1 MPAQVRRERPAIKVD
16 FAGGNSVQNAVGHL
30 SAATTH
36 ASRACRKT
44 RELLRPRGHH
54 APVKITRPRWESFVS
69 ANRLTASHLIHRAAL
84 VIAGLGLTLP
94 WAGWSAG
101 DQPGAGEASIK
112 IRAGQTVG
120 PISPYLTGACL
131 EDVNHEVYGGLYSQM
146 IFGESFQEPAPA
158 VPPAGFRAFGGTWRV
173 QDGELAADGGD
184 GPKLVSDVPAFT
196 TGEVG
201 VEIRLADRRA
211 GNAGLIVKVDRPGQG
226 ADNFDGYEV
235 SLDAATGVL
244 RLGRHRHNWELI
256 RDTPCDVPVGVW
268 IPLTVRLT
276 GQTIEVSVNGQSV
289 IAFDDGERALRA
301 GTVGLRTW
309 QRAAQYR
316 NFWVRTGGVTKP
328 LPFRQDASATFAVS
342 GMWRAVQ
349 RGSAAGSAALET
361 NRVFT
366 GDQSQRLTFAS
377 GEGQVGIENQGL
389 NRWGLHF
396 VAGQPYEG
404 YVWARADAPA
414 ELSVALESRDGAK
427 TYATARL
434 SVAGP
439 DWQRLNFALTPNAAD
454 AAGRFTIALTRPGS
468 VVVGHAFLQ
477 PGEWGRFRGL
487 PVRKDVAEALIAQ
500 GITVLRYG
508 GSMVNAPAYRW
519 KKMIGP
525 RDRRPPY
532 RGTWYPHSSNGWG
545 IPDFIEF
552 CEAAGFLA
560 IPAFNLD
567 ESPQDM
573 ADFVEYAN
581 GPATSVWGARR
592 AADGHPEP
600 YRLKHLELGNEE
612 RVDDNY
618 WRKFQR
624 LAAAIWAKDPEI
636 VLVVGDFVYGAPIRD
651 PFAFHGAASG
661 ITTLAAHQK
670 ILALARRAGR
680 EVWFDVHVGTEG
692 PGKSGD
698 LLALPSYVA
707 AIRQLAAGARQRVVV
722 FEFNAG
728 NHQQRRAL
736 ANAQAILAVERLGL
750 PVATSANCLQPAGQ
764 NDNGWDQGLLF
775 LNPTQVW
782 LQPPGYVTR
791 MFARNYQPVLVETEV
806 VGADNLDANAARSE
820 DGRTLVLRVV
830 NQAEHPQTASLH
842 FANFTPRL
850 PVASVEELA
859 GPLDAVNT
867 AAEPARLV
875 PRQTQWRHGI
885 EAGSGRYTFAPHSF
899 TIIRF
904 N

>member
-1 MPAQVRRERPAIKVD
+1 M
-16 FAGGNSVQNAVGHL
+16 
-30 SAATTH
+30 
-36 ASRACRKT
+36 KT
-44 RELLRPRGHH
+44 
-54 APVKITRPRWESFVS
+54 TRPRSKRLVS
-69 ANRLTASHLIHRAAL
+69 AHRLTASYLTHRVALVVAAL
-84 VIAGLGLTLP
+84 SFTSP
-94 WAGWSAG
+94 WADLRAG
-101 DQPGAGEASIK
+101 DQARANVVNIT

-146 IFGESFQEPAPA
+146 IFGESFQEPAPIE
-158 VPPAGFRAFGGTWRV
+158 PPAGFRAYDGNWRV
-173 QDGELAADGGD
+173 DRGELAAAGGD
-184 GPKLVSDVPAFT
+184 GPKLVSDEPAFT
-196 TGEVG
+196 NGEVG

-211 GNAGLIVKVDRPGQG
+211 GNAGLIVKVDRPGVG

-235 SLDAATGVL
+235 SLDAAAGVL
-244 RLGRHRHNWELI
+244 RLGRHRHDWELI
-256 RDTPCDVPVGVW
+256 RDTPCNVPVGVW
-268 IPLTVRLT
+268 IPLVVKLT
-276 GQTIEVSVNGQSV
+276 EQTIEVLVNGKSV
-289 IAFDDGERALRA
+289 IAFDDGDHALRT
-301 GTVGLRTW
+301 GSVGLRTW

-316 NFWVRTGGVTKP
+316 NFWVRTRGVTRP
-328 LPFRQDASATFAVS
+328 LPFREEAPATFAVS
-342 GMWRAVQ
+342 GRWRAVQ
-349 RGSAAGSAALET
+349 RGSAVGSAALET
-361 NRVFT
+361 NRVFI
-366 GDQSQRLTFAS
+366 GEQSQRLTFAS

-396 VAGQPYEG
+396 VAGQPYDG
-404 YVWARADAPA
+404 YVWARAEAPA
-414 ELSVALESRDGAK
+414 ELNIALESRDGAK
-427 TYATARL
+427 TYASARL
-434 SVAGP
+434 LVASP
-439 DWQRLNFALTPNAAD
+439 DWQRLDFTLTPKAAD
-454 AAGRFTIALTRPGS
+454 AAGRFMIALTRPGS
-468 VVVGHAFLQ
+468 VVLGHAFLQ

-532 RGTWYPHSSNGWG
+532 RGTWYPHASNGWG

-552 CEAAGFLA
+552 CRAAGFLP

-581 GPATSVWGARR
+581 GPVASVWGARR
-592 AADGHPEP
+592 AAGGHPEP

-612 RVDDNY
+612 RVDDRY
-618 WRKFQR
+618 AEKFKA
-624 LAAAIWAKDPEI
+624 LAEAIWAKDPEMI
-636 VLVVGDFVYGAPIRD
+636 LVVGDFVYGAPIQD
-651 PFAFHGAASG
+651 PFAFRGAASG

-670 ILALARRAGR
+670 ILKLARQAGR

-707 AIRQLAAGARQRVVV
+707 AIRRLAEGARHHVVV

-736 ANAQAILAVERLGL
+736 ANAEAILAVERLGL
-750 PVATSANCLQPAGQ
+750 PVATSANCLQPDGQ

-782 LQPPGYVTR
+782 LQPPGYVTQ
-791 MFARNYQPVLVETEV
+791 MIARHRQPVLVETEV
-806 VGADNLDANAARSE
+806 TAADALDASAARSE

-830 NQAEHPQTASLH
+830 NRSAQPRPASLH
-842 FANFTPRL
+842 FANFTPRQPL
-850 PVASVEELA
+850 AAVEELA
-859 GPLDAVNT
+859 APLDAVNT
-867 AAEPARLV
+867 AADPTRVTPQRRE
-875 PRQTQWRHGI
+875 WRHGI
-885 EAGSGRYTFAPHSF
+885 AAGSRQFTFAPHSF
-899 TIIRF
+899 TVIRF
-904 N
+904 Q

>member
-1 MPAQVRRERPAIKVD
+1 MR
-16 FAGGNSVQNAVGHL
+16 G
-30 SAATTH
+30 
-36 ASRACRKT
+36 
-44 RELLRPRGHH
+44 LLRLRGHH
-54 APVKITRPRWESFVS
+54 TPVKITRPRPKRFVS
-69 ANRLTASHLIHRAAL
+69 APRLTASRLVQRAAL
-84 VIAGLGLTLP
+84 VVATLGLTSPRFGLF
-94 WAGWSAG
+94 AG
-101 DQPGAGEASIK
+101 DPARASVASIT
-112 IRAGQTVG
+112 IRAGQAVG

-146 IFGESFQEPAPA
+146 IFGESFQEPAPTE
-158 VPPAGFRAFGGTWRV
+158 PPAGFRAFGGNWLV
-173 QDGELAADGGD
+173 QDGELAAAGGD
-184 GPKLVSDVPAFT
+184 GPKLVSAAPAFT

-211 GNAGLIVKVDRPGQG
+211 GNAGLIVKVARPGVG

-235 SLDAATGVL
+235 SLDAAAGVL
-244 RLGRHRHNWELI
+244 RLGRHRHDWELI
-256 RDTPCDVPVGVW
+256 RDTPCEVPVGAW
-268 IPLTVRLT
+268 IPLVVKLTERTV
-276 GQTIEVSVNGQSV
+276 EVLVNGKSV
-289 IAFDDGERALRA
+289 IAFNDGDRALRA

-316 NFWVRTGGVTKP
+316 NLWLRTGGVTRP
-328 LPFRQDASATFAVS
+328 LSFRQEAPAAFAVS

-349 RGSAAGSAALET
+349 RGSAVGNAALET
-361 NRVFT
+361 NRAFT

-377 GEGQVGIENQGL
+377 GEGQIGIENQGL
-389 NRWGLHF
+389 NRWGMNF

-404 YVWARADAPA
+404 YVWARAEAPA

-427 TYATARL
+427 AYASARL
-434 SVAGP
+434 SVASL
-439 DWQRLNFALTPNAAD
+439 DWQRLDFTVTPNATD

-519 KKMIGP
+519 KKMIGL

-552 CEAAGFLA
+552 CRAAGFLP

-592 AADGHPEP
+592 AADGHPAP

-612 RVDDNY
+612 RVDDRY
-618 WRKFQR
+618 AEKFKA
-624 LAAAIWAKDPEI
+624 LAGAIWAKDPEL
-636 VLVVGDFVYGAPIRD
+636 VLVVGDFVYGAPIQD
-651 PFAFHGAASG
+651 PFAFRGAASG

-670 ILALARRAGR
+670 ILKLARQAGR

-707 AIRQLAAGARQRVVV
+707 ALRRLAEGARHHVVV

-750 PVATSANCLQPAGQ
+750 PVVTSANCLQPDGQ
-764 NDNGWDQGLLF
+764 NDNGWNQGLLF

-782 LQPPGYVTR
+782 LQPPGYVTQ
-791 MFARNYQPVLVETEV
+791 MIARHRQPVLVETEV
-806 VGADNLDANAARSE
+806 AAADALDASAARSE

-830 NQAEHPQTASLH
+830 NLDEHPQPANLH
-842 FANFTPRL
+842 FANFTPRQPL
-850 PVASVEELA
+850 ASVEELA

-867 AAEPARLV
+867 AAEPTRLV
-875 PRQTQWRHGI
+875 PRQTQWRHEM
-885 EAGSGRYTFAPHSF
+885 EAGSGQFTFAPHSF
-899 TIIRF
+899 TVMRF
-904 N
+904 E